1 MLKIA
6 YLCRKSFFSD
16 PGGDTVQLK
25 KTLEELSLNKNFYG
39 EVFTS
44 SEKLIEKIDV
54 FNGVHVFGVL
64 DICEHI
70 QVLNKIKEKGKKIF
84 ISTIY
89 VDYYNFEK
97 KSRSKL
103 LRPIFYLLDKYQIEY
118 VKNFIKFILKKR
130 SASIKYFFYG
140 HKKSVCLALSLADAV
155 LPNSQSEL
163 ARVEEDFIKVK
174 NPFVVVNGIDS
185 KIFRYRTSQSIQK
198 SINFL
203 NENFPG
209 NKFADAILCVG
220 RVEGRK
226 AQLNIIKSLKNSNY
240 NLYIIGKPAS
250 NQMAYYKSC
259 IQEAGSNT
267 FFLNFVSHE
276 ILVHIFTVAKVH
288 VLPSWFETTGLVSL
302 EAAACGCSIVV
313 SSLGDTKDYFK
324 DFAHYCY
331 PDDILSIRN
340 AIDKA
345 YTESPLELSSYIAN
359 HYTWQLAAE
368 QTLNCY
374 NSLILNE
381 VSR

>member
-1 MLKIA
+1 MIKIA

-39 EVFTS
+39 EIFTS
-44 SEKLIEKIDV
+44 SEKLISEIERFD
-54 FNGVHVFGVL
+54 GVHIFGIL

-70 QVLNKIKEKGKKIF
+70 QILEKIKGNRKKIF

-89 VDYYNFEK
+89 VDYYDFEK
-97 KSRSKL
+97 NSRSKFL
-103 LRPIFYLLDKYQIEY
+103 KPIFLLLNKHQIEY

-130 SASIKYFFYG
+130 TSSIKYLFLG

-163 ARVEEDFIKVK
+163 SRVEEDFVKVK
-174 NPFVVVNGIDS
+174 NSFVVVNGIDS
-185 KIFRYRTSQSIQK
+185 TLFKNRTTQSIQE
-198 SINFL
+198 SIKIL
-203 NENFPG
+203 NDKFPN
-209 NKFADAILCVG
+209 NKFSGSILCVG
-220 RVEGRK
+220 RIEGRK
-226 AQLNIIKSLKNSNY
+226 AQLNLIKSLKNSNY

-250 NQMAYYKSC
+250 NQMTYYKSC
-259 IQEAGSNT
+259 VKEAGNNT
-267 FFLNFVSHE
+267 FFLNFIPHE

-324 DFAHYCY
+324 DLAHYCH
-331 PDDILSIRN
+331 PDDISSIRD
-340 AIDKA
+340 AIDNA
-345 YTESPLELSSYIAN
+345 YKENPLDLSKYVTAN
-359 HYTWQLAAE
+359 YTWKLAAE

-374 NSLILNE
+374 NSFILNE
-381 VSR
+381 ASK